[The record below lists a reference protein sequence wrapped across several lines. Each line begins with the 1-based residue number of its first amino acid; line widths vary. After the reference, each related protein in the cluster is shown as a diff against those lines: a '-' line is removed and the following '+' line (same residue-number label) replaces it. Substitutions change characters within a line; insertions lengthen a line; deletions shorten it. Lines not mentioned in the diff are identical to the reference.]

1 MEGAHVSAFDPFG
14 WVARYI
20 PERRLHHL
28 LRAGGVILF
37 GAFLVLRLRQYRFF
51 LLKPLWAAETAI
63 FAALLLAY
71 LIRTEPRER
80 SHGLQE
86 ILLPLVAAALPFA
99 LLMTPPSPAV
109 IARRPVLLAVFWAM
123 TLSSALTAWGI
134 WTLRRSF
141 SITVE
146 ARDLVTEGPYRWV
159 RHPVYL
165 GEVLAAASVAAWRP
179 SLINGALLVLFAGLQ
194 VYRSRMEE
202 RKLARVFPEA
212 YPSWARRTWWLW
224 RAL

>member
-1 MEGAHVSAFDPFG
+1 MEGEAVSSFDPFG

-20 PERRLHHL
+20 PERRLHQI

-37 GAFLVLRLRQYRFF
+37 GVFLVLRIRQYPSF
-51 LLKPLWAAETAI
+51 LLKPLWVAETAI

-80 SHGLQE
+80 SQGVNE
-86 ILLPLVAAALPFA
+86 ILVPLAAAALPFA
-99 LLMTPPSPAV
+99 LLTTPPSLA
-109 IARRPVLLAVFWAM
+109 ITAQRPLLLAVFWAM
-123 TLSSALTAWGI
+123 TLSSVLTAWGI

-146 ARDLVTEGPYRWV
+146 ARDLVTGGPYRWV

-165 GEVLAAASVAAWRP
+165 GEVLSAAVVTAWRP
-179 SLINGALLVLFAGLQ
+179 SLTNVALLVLFAGLQ
-194 VYRSRMEE
+194 LYRSRLEE

-212 YPSWARRTWWLW
+212 YPSWAQRTWWLW
-224 RAL
+224 RER

>member
-1 MEGAHVSAFDPFG
+1 MEGAPVSPFDPFG
-14 WVARYI
+14 WLARFI

-37 GAFLVLRLRQYRFF
+37 GAFLVLRLRQYQSF

-63 FAALLLAY
+63 FATLLLAY
-71 LIRTEPRER
+71 VVRTEPRER
-80 SHGLQE
+80 SRGVKE
-86 ILLPLVAAALPFA
+86 ILLPLAVAALPFA
-99 LLMTPPSPAV
+99 LLATPPSPAV
-109 IARRPVLLAVFWAM
+109 TARRPLLLAVFWAM
-123 TLSSALTAWGI
+123 TLSSTLTAWGI

-165 GEVLAAASVAAWRP
+165 GEVLSAAIVTTWRP
-179 SLINGALLVLFAGLQ
+179 SLANGALLALFAGLQ
-194 VYRSRMEE
+194 LYRSRLEE
-202 RKLARVFPEA
+202 RKLALAFPEA
-212 YPSWARRTWWLW
+212 YPSWAHRTWWLW
-224 RAL
+224 RER

>member
-1 MEGAHVSAFDPFG
+1 MNPFDPFG
-14 WVARYI
+14 WLARFI
-20 PERRLHHL
+20 PERRLHRL
-28 LRAGGVILF
+28 LQAGGVILF
-37 GAFLVLRLRQYRFF
+37 GAFLVLRLRQYQSF

-63 FAALLLAY
+63 FATLILAY
-71 LIRTEPRER
+71 LVRTEPRER
-80 SHGLQE
+80 SRGVKE
-86 ILLPLVAAALPFA
+86 ILLPLATAALPFA
-99 LLMTPPSPAV
+99 LLATPPSLAV
-109 IARRPVLLAVFWAM
+109 TAHRPLLLAVFWAM

-165 GEVLAAASVAAWRP
+165 GEVLSAAVVTAWRP
-179 SLINGALLVLFAGLQ
+179 SLTNGVLWVLFAGLQ
-194 VYRSRMEE
+194 VYRSRLEE
-202 RKLARVFPEA
+202 RKLALAFPEA

-224 RAL
+224 RER

>member
-1 MEGAHVSAFDPFG
+1 MNPFDPFG
-14 WVARYI
+14 WLARFI

-37 GAFLVLRLRQYRFF
+37 GAFLVLRLRQYQSF

-63 FAALLLAY
+63 FATLLLAY
-71 LIRTEPRER
+71 VVRTEPRER
-80 SHGLQE
+80 SRGVKE
-86 ILLPLVAAALPFA
+86 ILLPLATAALPFA
-99 LLMTPPSPAV
+99 LLATPPSLAV
-109 IARRPVLLAVFWAM
+109 TARRSLLLAFFWAM
-123 TLSSALTAWGI
+123 TLSSALTVWGI

-165 GEVLAAASVAAWRP
+165 GEVLSAAIVTTWRP
-179 SLINGALLVLFAGLQ
+179 SLTNGALWVLFAGLQ
-194 VYRSRMEE
+194 VYRSRLEE
-202 RKLARVFPEA
+202 RKLALAFPEA
-212 YPSWARRTWWLW
+212 YPSWAHRTWWLW
-224 RAL
+224 RAR

>member
-1 MEGAHVSAFDPFG
+1 VNPFDPFG
-14 WVARYI
+14 WLARFI

-37 GAFLVLRLRQYRFF
+37 GAFLVLRLRQYQSF

-63 FAALLLAY
+63 FATLLLAY
-71 LIRTEPRER
+71 VVRTEPRER
-80 SHGLQE
+80 SRGVKE
-86 ILLPLVAAALPFA
+86 ILLPLATAALPFA
-99 LLMTPPSPAV
+99 LLAAPPSLAV
-109 IARRPVLLAVFWAM
+109 TARRPLLLAVFWAM
-123 TLSSALTAWGI
+123 TFSSALTAWGI

-165 GEVLAAASVAAWRP
+165 GEVLSAAVVTAWRP
-179 SLINGALLVLFAGLQ
+179 SLTNGVLWVLFAGLQ
-194 VYRSRMEE
+194 VYRSRLEE
-202 RKLARVFPEA
+202 RKLALAFPEA

-224 RAL
+224 RER

>member
-1 MEGAHVSAFDPFG
+1 MSPFDPFG
-14 WVARYI
+14 WLARFI
-20 PERRLHHL
+20 PERRLHLL

-37 GAFLVLRLRQYRFF
+37 AAFLILRLRQYRGF

-63 FAALLLAY
+63 FAGLLLAY
-71 LIRTEPRER
+71 LIRSEPRER
-80 SHGLQE
+80 SRGVKE
-86 ILLPLVAAALPFA
+86 ILLPLAVAALPFA
-99 LLMTPPSPAV
+99 LLATSPSPAV
-109 IARRPVLLAVFWAM
+109 TARRPLLLAVFWAM

-165 GEVLAAASVAAWRP
+165 GEVLSAAIVTAWRP
-179 SLINGALLVLFAGLQ
+179 SLANGVLLVLFAGLQ
-194 VYRSRMEE
+194 LYRSRLEE
-202 RKLARVFPEA
+202 RKLALAFPEA
-212 YPSWARRTWWLW
+212 YPAWAHRTWWLW
-224 RAL
+224 RER

>member
-1 MEGAHVSAFDPFG
+1 MEEGSVSPFDPFG

-37 GAFLVLRLRQYRFF
+37 GAFLVLRIRQYQSF

-80 SHGLQE
+80 SQGMKE
-86 ILLPLVAAALPFA
+86 ILLPLAAAALPFA
-99 LLMTPPSPAV
+99 LLATSPSRAV
-109 IARRPVLLAVFWAM
+109 IAHRTLLLAVFWAM
-123 TLSSALTAWGI
+123 TLSSILTAWGI

-141 SITVE
+141 SITIE
-146 ARDLVTEGPYRWV
+146 ARDLVTGGPYRWV

-165 GEVLAAASVAAWRP
+165 GEVLSAASVTAWRP
-179 SLINGALLVLFAGLQ
+179 SLANGVLLVLFAGLQ
-194 VYRSRMEE
+194 VYRSHLEE

-212 YPSWARRTWWLW
+212 YSSWAHRPWWLW
-224 RAL
+224 RER

>member
-1 MEGAHVSAFDPFG
+1 MEGGPVNPFDPFG
-14 WVARYI
+14 WLARFI

-37 GAFLVLRLRQYRFF
+37 GAFLVLRFRQYQSF

-63 FAALLLAY
+63 FATLLLAY
-71 LIRTEPRER
+71 VVRTEPRER
-80 SHGLQE
+80 SRGVKE
-86 ILLPLVAAALPFA
+86 ILLPLAVAALPFA
-99 LLMTPPSPAV
+99 LLATPPSRAV
-109 IARRPVLLAVFWAM
+109 IAHRTLLLGVFWAM

-165 GEVLAAASVAAWRP
+165 GEVLSAAIVTTWRP
-179 SLINGALLVLFAGLQ
+179 SLTNGALWVLFAGLQ
-194 VYRSRMEE
+194 VYRSRLEE
-202 RKLARVFPEA
+202 RKLALVFPEA

-224 RAL
+224 RAR

>member
-1 MEGAHVSAFDPFG
+1 MNPFDPFG
-14 WVARYI
+14 WLARFI

-37 GAFLVLRLRQYRFF
+37 GAFLVLRLRQYQSF

-63 FAALLLAY
+63 FATLLLAY
-71 LIRTEPRER
+71 VVRTEPRER
-80 SHGLQE
+80 SRGVKE
-86 ILLPLVAAALPFA
+86 ILLPLATAALPFA
-99 LLMTPPSPAV
+99 LLATPPSLAV
-109 IARRPVLLAVFWAM
+109 TARRSLLLAFFWAM
-123 TLSSALTAWGI
+123 TLSSALTVWGI

-165 GEVLAAASVAAWRP
+165 GEVLSAAIVTTWRP
-179 SLINGALLVLFAGLQ
+179 SLTNGALWVLFAGLQ
-194 VYRSRMEE
+194 VYRSRLEE
-202 RKLARVFPEA
+202 RKLALAFPEA

-224 RAL
+224 REP